1 MIYLDNA
8 ATTFPKP
15 ESVIKRTEECIRKY
29 CANSGRSAH
38 SLAIKTDEEIFNS
51 REKVADLLSFTAP
64 ERVCF
69 TTNATYALN
78 IAIKS
83 FITQKCHI
91 LISDIEH
98 NSILRPLNALRE
110 QIGLEYSLFST
121 DGNIE
126 ENLSTALRDDTYA
139 IVTTLSSNVTGKE
152 IPLEILSKFARK
164 YNLKLIVDASQI
176 IGHKEINLSKTPCD
190 VLCAPGH
197 KALFGIQGVGFA
209 VFVTPPPYKTLIEGG
224 SGNESQNPFMPKA
237 LPERFEAGTLPA
249 PSIVS
254 LGAGIDFI
262 NEFGIAN
269 VEKRINYLTD
279 VFAHSIEKHKSIKV
293 YAKENG
299 ILSFDAHGANSYL
312 IAKLLNDKGIC
323 VRSGLHC
330 APSTHAKLGTQKNGL
345 VRVSLSIF
353 NTESEANALSLALND
368 ILK

>member
-15 ESVIKRTEECIRKY
+15 ESVIRRTEECIRKY

-38 SLAIKTDEEIFNS
+38 SLAIKTDEEIFYT
-51 REKVADLLSFTAP
+51 REAIANFLSFESP

-69 TTNATYALN
+69 STNATYALN

-83 FITQKCHI
+83 FISERRHI
-91 LISDIEH
+91 LVSDIEH
-98 NSILRPLNALRE
+98 NSILRPLNSLRE
-110 QIGLEYSLFST
+110 KIGIDYSSFNT

-126 ENLSTALRDDTYA
+126 ENLTNAIRPDTYA
-139 IVTTLSSNVTGKE
+139 IITTLTSNVTGKE
-152 IPLEILSKFARK
+152 IPLEILSRVSKK
-164 YNLKLIVDASQI
+164 YGLKLIVDASQI
-176 IGHKEINLSKTPCD
+176 IGHKEINLTKTPCD

-209 VFVTPPPYKTLIEGG
+209 VFVTPPPYNTLIEGG

-262 NEFGIAN
+262 NEFGIAS
-269 VEKRINYLTD
+269 VEKRINRLTEF
-279 VFAHSIEKHKSIKV
+279 FAHHIEKHKSIRI

-299 ILSFDAHGANSYL
+299 IISFDVNGASSHL

-330 APSTHAKLGTQKNGL
+330 APSAHAKLGTQKNGL

-353 NTESEANALSLALND
+353 NTESEANALSLSLD
-368 ILK
+368 EILK